1 MSAVVIGYDESEGA
15 DQALGVA
22 LEIAQRFDEPL
33 VVVYGAAAPGGLGEE
48 YGAHTAALEELGRA
62 ATAHAVER
70 AAAAGVRT
78 IVEVAR
84 EAPVDAL
91 LDAAARHDARMIV
104 VGSFGESPLRGL
116 ILGSTT
122 YKVLGRSEVPVL
134 VVRR

>member
-22 LEIAQRFDEPL
+22 IEIAQRFEEPL

-48 YGAHTAALEELGRA
+48 YGAHTAALEEMGRA
-62 ATAHAVER
+62 ATGHAVQR
-70 AAAAGVRT
+70 AEAAGVRT
-78 IVEVAR
+78 VVEVAR

-91 LDAAARHDARMIV
+91 LDAAARYDARMIV

>member
-70 AAAAGVRT
+70 AATAGVRT